1 MVKYRVFSFYNTS
14 NNIFRD
20 KVYNPFRYSVK
31 NNMKNL
37 FERFERMQ
45 SKRRWQKVSGSYFE
59 KENFSSAG
67 FQTTRNDWP
76 DVLICSTAQNYLK
89 IKY

>member
-1 MVKYRVFSFYNTS
+1 
-14 NNIFRD
+14 
-20 KVYNPFRYSVK
+20 
-31 NNMKNL
+31 MKNL
-37 FERFERMQ
+37 FERFERIQ